1 MKIIVLGGTGMLG
14 QSLCRLAQTFK
25 HTCLSVARVNSDIN
39 LDITDDSKL
48 EQILRAENPDVVINA
63 CAIVNHKICD
73 QNPQL
78 AYITN
83 SRPSSLLSDLSQEIG
98 YKYIFISTDGYFNG
112 DKNKKHDE
120 NSKVT
125 LLNEYARTKYLGEQL
140 TLLNPSALVVRTN
153 IVGFRADKNRAT
165 FVEWAIDALKNQA
178 DMTLFDDYYTSSI
191 STHQF
196 SKIIF
201 DLLPKNPCGIINIA
215 SCEVFSKKTFIE
227 TLAKALDLS
236 LKNTKTGSVAELTT
250 SKRADSLGLDVTKA
264 EKILGYSL
272 PTLKEVIEQLKQE
285 YQNV

>member
-14 QSLCRLAQTFK
+14 QSLCRQAKFLK
-25 HTCLSVARVNSDIN
+25 YDCLSVARKNADIN
-39 LDITDDSKL
+39 LDITDDNKIIHFL
-48 EQILRAENPDVVINA
+48 EEQKPDVIINA

-165 FVEWAIDALKNQA
+165 FAEWAISAITNQEE
-178 DMTLFDDYYTSSI
+178 MTLFDDYYTSSI
-191 STHQF
+191 TTYHL
-196 SKIIF
+196 SKIIY
-201 DLLPKNPCGIINIA
+201 DLLPKNPCGILNIA

-264 EKILGYSL
+264 EKILGYKL
-272 PTLKEVIEQLKQE
+272 PTLSEVIEQLKQE